1 MGMSLG
7 RGKRRAMAD
16 INVTPLVDVMLVLL
30 VIFMITAPVLKEGFQ
45 VEVPLASETQ
55 SINVQDARSVIVTSD
70 GAVLHNLATAADDR
84 YEKLSLLVDD
94 LRTWRTDRLA
104 AATSGEPVVLI
115 VGDKATPYERI
126 IQVWNAVRSAGITQV
141 GFQLDPSGVVP
152 AATP

>member
-7 RGKRRAMAD
+7 RGKRRAVSD

-45 VEVPLASETQ
+45 VEVPKASETQ
-55 SINVQDARSVIVTSD
+55 SINVADARSVIVTKD
-70 GAVLHNLATAADDR
+70 GAVLHNLAQSEDDK
-84 YEKLSLLVDD
+84 YEKLGQLVDE
-94 LRTWRTDRLA
+94 LRTWRAERLA
-104 AATSGEPVVLI
+104 ASTPASEPAVLI

-141 GFQLDPSGVVP
+141 GFQLDP
-152 AATP
+152 AAPH